1 LPDIQKIEIIYD
13 KYSQNNWIG
22 SMRFRNLD
30 LNLLAA
36 FDKLVQLK
44 SVSRAAEELS
54 ITQSAMSNALN
65 RLRQYFDD
73 PLLVQIGRRME
84 LTPRAETL
92 VDPVRDILVR
102 IDAAV
107 TAPDFVPA
115 TSTRG
120 FAMMVSDYSL
130 HTLMP
135 AFTRSL
141 AQAAPHIR
149 LDFKPQ
155 VLLPK
160 LQLERGDADFLI
172 APAHLCSADHP
183 SEFLLRDPFVCVMD
197 ADNPAARDM
206 DEDRFLAMDHVL
218 MRPPSPGQSFVDREL
233 EALGIK
239 LKIAVSTF
247 SFMSLPDLVRGT
259 DRVAILQ
266 QRLARKVAQAGGLAL
281 VKPPI
286 NLPPLEQHVQW
297 HAMRSHDTAL
307 EWLRRQLHATA
318 AGQVE
323 QDQPE

>member
-1 LPDIQKIEIIYD
+1 
-13 KYSQNNWIG
+13 
-22 SMRFRNLD
+22 MRFRNLD

-107 TAPDFVPA
+107 TAPNFVPA

-135 AFTRSL
+135 PFMLRL
-141 AQAAPHIR
+141 AQEAPHIR

-206 DEDRFLAMDHVL
+206 DEARFLAMDHVL

-239 LKIAVSTF
+239 LKIAISTF

-266 QRLARKVAQAGGLAL
+266 RRLARKVAQAGGLAL
-281 VKPPI
+281 VEPPV

-297 HAMRSHDTAL
+297 HAMRNHDTAL
-307 EWLRRQLHATA
+307 DWLRRLLHATTA
-318 AGQVE
+318 SQVE